1 MTLSKAARASLFGL
15 NLSSTMLISPFMF
28 EFVKLSMLET
38 SMLCSASCMT
48 LSKVARAISFSGEEN
63 RGSPISVSSSWG
75 GGAGALDF
83 CLFCL
88 LRSPT
93 EKKDF
98 LCLHFHWVISIPIV
112 FIFILHRQQMSY
124 ATMCRNGN
132 FGLVFGR
139 GEILLTY
146 MIFVY
151 HWTS

>member
-88 LRSPT
+88 LRSPNLEVIT
-93 EKKDF
+93 GDDVTGSF
-98 LCLHFHWVISIPIV
+98 LLSKSSVSSRMGCG
-112 FIFILHRQQMSY
+112 IFREELSLSENIGVRCCGVSKV
-124 ATMCRNGN
+124 A
-132 FGLVFGR
+132 
-139 GEILLTY
+139 
-146 MIFVY
+146 
-151 HWTS
+151 